1 MTTEREPRTEAP
13 LVGRPPRGSEVH
25 LQHDHDIRQSLC
37 GDGVTGGDAWELDD
51 LCPKCWDQ
59 ARAEAAREA
68 LERAA
73 RRVMLLP
80 GRRLGIDEVLAAIEE
95 SSR

>member
-1 MTTEREPRTEAP
+1 MTTEREPRTGAP
-13 LVGRPPRGSEVH
+13 LVGRPTRGSEVH

-37 GDGVTGGDAWELDD
+37 GDGVTGGDTWDLDD

-68 LERAA
+68 LEAVGHDLDADVDCRCTRFAEHHD
-73 RRVMLLP
+73 P
-80 GRRLGIDEVLAAIEE
+80 
-95 SSR
+95 